1 MGITHNIIRPS
12 RISSLD
18 VTRAIALVG
27 VVMMNYH
34 SYLNKDKAF
43 YPPRPSFAERIFNPL
58 SGILTTRFAATFVL
72 VAGMSIALL
81 VQSAMQSGN
90 AELIR
95 SAQMKL
101 ARRGLFLYALGA
113 AVQWIW
119 PGTIL
124 FYYGAFLLISAVMCT
139 WSNRSLIAVSV
150 ASIAVSTGVSAWRG
164 YQLFEGN
171 FTQWLSPAPNSP
183 RNLLIRTFF
192 DYTHPVFPW
201 ITFICAGIIL
211 GRNLE
216 RLAQLRTRIML
227 WSGVLLFATFLIR
240 TFVMPDSITSQ
251 SDYALQRALSTN
263 NHEHSVLHVTSSLA
277 VALLVFCCISLV
289 TDSRATSRAVAFF
302 ARTGQMTLS
311 IYLAH
316 VLVFNLV
323 VNWLNWVRPTGL
335 DTALVLSLAFYAVA
349 VSASSLY
356 FRRFG
361 IGPCERVYRAFG
373 G

>member
-12 RISSLD
+12 RIPSLD

-34 SYLNKDKAF
+34 AYLNKDKAF
-43 YPPRPSFAERIFNPL
+43 YPPRPSFAERVFNPL
-58 SGILTTRFAATFVL
+58 SGILTTRFAAAFVL

-90 AELIR
+90 TELIR

-124 FYYGAFLLISAVMCT
+124 FYYGAFLLIAAVMCT

-150 ASIAVSTGVSAWRG
+150 TSIAVSTGLSAWRG
-164 YQLFEGN
+164 YQFFQGN

-216 RLAQLRTRIML
+216 RLTQLRTRIML
-227 WSGVLLFATFLIR
+227 WSGVALFATFVIR
-240 TFVMPDSITSQ
+240 TFVMPDSLSSQ
-251 SDYALQRALSTN
+251 SDYVLQRALSTN
-263 NHEHSVLHVTSSLA
+263 NHEHSVLHVTSTLA
-277 VALLVFCCISLV
+277 VALLAFCAISLI
-289 TDSRATSRAVAFF
+289 TDSRTTSRAVAFF

-335 DTALVLSLAFYAVA
+335 DTALVLSLSFYIVA
-349 VSASSLY
+349 VPVSSLY

-361 IGPCERVYRAFG
+361 IGPGERVYRAFG

>member
-1 MGITHNIIRPS
+1 MGITSNVIRPS
-12 RISSLD
+12 RIPSLD

-34 SYLNKDKAF
+34 AYLNTDKAF
-43 YPPRPSFAERIFNPL
+43 FPPRPSFAERVFNPL

-90 AELIR
+90 VELIR

-101 ARRGLFLYALGA
+101 ARRGLFLYAIGA
-113 AVQWIW
+113 AVQWVW

-124 FYYGAFLLISAVMCT
+124 FYYGAFLLISAVICT
-139 WSNRSLIAVSV
+139 WSNRSLVAVSV
-150 ASIAVSTGVSAWRG
+150 ASIAVSTGLSAWRG
-164 YQLFEGN
+164 YQFFQGN
-171 FTQWLSPAPNSP
+171 FTQWLSPTPNTP

-216 RLAQLRTRIML
+216 HLAQLRTRIML
-227 WSGVLLFATFLIR
+227 WSGVALFATFLIR

-251 SDYALQRALSTN
+251 WDYVLQRALSTN
-263 NHEHSVLHVTSSLA
+263 NHDHSFLHVTSTLA
-277 VALLVFCCISLV
+277 IALLAFCSISLL
-289 TDSRATSRAVAFF
+289 TDSRPTSRVVEFL

-323 VNWLNWVRPTGL
+323 VHWLNWVRPTGL
-335 DTALVLSLAFYAVA
+335 DTALVLSLSFYVVA
-349 VSASSLY
+349 VPVSSLLK
-356 FRRFG
+356 RRYG

>member
-1 MGITHNIIRPS
+1 MGITSNVIRPS
-12 RISSLD
+12 RIPSLD

-34 SYLNKDKAF
+34 AYLNTDKAF
-43 YPPRPSFAERIFNPL
+43 FPPRPSFAERVFNPL

-90 AELIR
+90 VELIR

-101 ARRGLFLYALGA
+101 ARRGLFLYAIGA
-113 AVQWIW
+113 AVQWVW

-124 FYYGAFLLISAVMCT
+124 FYYGAFLLISAVICT
-139 WSNRSLIAVSV
+139 WSNRSLVAVSV
-150 ASIAVSTGVSAWRG
+150 ASIAVSTGLSAWRG
-164 YQLFEGN
+164 YQFFQGN
-171 FTQWLSPAPNSP
+171 FTQWLSPTPNTP

-216 RLAQLRTRIML
+216 HLAQLRTRIML
-227 WSGVLLFATFLIR
+227 WSGVALFATFLIR

-251 SDYALQRALSTN
+251 WDYVLQRALSTN
-263 NHEHSVLHVTSSLA
+263 NHDHSFLHVTSTLA
-277 VALLVFCCISLV
+277 IALLAFCSISLL
-289 TDSRATSRAVAFF
+289 TDSRPTSRIVEFL

-323 VNWLNWVRPTGL
+323 VHWLNWVRPTGL
-335 DTALVLSLAFYAVA
+335 DTALVLSLSFYVVA
-349 VSASSLY
+349 VPVSSMLK
-356 FRRFG
+356 RRYG

>member
-1 MGITHNIIRPS
+1 
-12 RISSLD
+12 LD

-34 SYLNKDKAF
+34 AYLNTDKAF
-43 YPPRPSFAERIFNPL
+43 FPPRPSFAERVFNPL

-81 VQSAMQSGN
+81 VQSAMQPGN
-90 AELIR
+90 VELIR

-101 ARRGLFLYALGA
+101 ARRGLFLYAIGA
-113 AVQWIW
+113 AVQWVW

-124 FYYGAFLLISAVMCT
+124 FYYGAFLLISAVICT
-139 WSNRSLIAVSV
+139 WSNRSLVAVSV
-150 ASIAVSTGVSAWRG
+150 TSIAVSTGLSAWRG
-164 YQLFEGN
+164 YQFFQGN
-171 FTQWLSPAPNSP
+171 FTQWLSPTPNTP

-216 RLAQLRTRIML
+216 HLAQLRTRIML
-227 WSGVLLFATFLIR
+227 WSGVALFATFLIR

-251 SDYALQRALSTN
+251 WDYVLQRALSTN
-263 NHEHSVLHVTSSLA
+263 NHDHSFLHVTSTLA
-277 VALLVFCCISLV
+277 IALLAFCSISLL
-289 TDSRATSRAVAFF
+289 TDSRPTSRVVEFL

-323 VNWLNWVRPTGL
+323 VHWLNWVRPTGL
-335 DTALVLSLAFYAVA
+335 DTALVLSLSFYVVA
-349 VSASSLY
+349 VPVSSMLK
-356 FRRFG
+356 RRYG

>member
-1 MGITHNIIRPS
+1 
-12 RISSLD
+12 LD

-27 VVMMNYH
+27 VVIMNYH
-34 SYLNKDKAF
+34 AYLNTDKAF
-43 YPPRPSFAERIFNPL
+43 YPPRPSFAERVFNPL

-81 VQSAMQSGN
+81 VQSAVQSGN
-90 AELIR
+90 TLFIR

-101 ARRGLFLYALGA
+101 ARRGLFLYAVGA

-124 FYYGAFLLISAVMCT
+124 FYYGAFLLISAVICT

-150 ASIAVSTGVSAWRG
+150 ASISVSTGLSAWRG
-164 YQLFEGN
+164 YQFFQGN

-183 RNLLIRTFF
+183 RNLLIRTFV

-211 GRNLE
+211 GRNLD
-216 RLAQLRTRIML
+216 RLTQIRTRIML
-227 WSGVLLFATFLIR
+227 WSAVSLFVTFLIR
-240 TFVMPDSITSQ
+240 TFVMPDSLSTQ
-251 SDYALQRALSTN
+251 SDYVLQRALSTN
-263 NHEHSVLHVTSSLA
+263 NHEHSVLHVTSTLA
-277 VALLVFCCISLV
+277 VALLVFCCISFV
-289 TDSRATSRAVAFF
+289 TDSRANSRAVPFL

-323 VNWLNWVRPTGL
+323 VHWLNWVRPTGL
-335 DTALVLSLAFYAVA
+335 DTALVLSLAFYVAAVP
-349 VSASSLY
+349 VSSLY

>member
-1 MGITHNIIRPS
+1 VGITHNIIRPS
-12 RISSLD
+12 RIPSLD

-34 SYLNKDKAF
+34 AYLNKDKAF
-43 YPPRPSFAERIFNPL
+43 YPPRPSFAERVFNPL
-58 SGILTTRFAATFVL
+58 SGILSTRFAATFVL
-72 VAGMSIALL
+72 VAGMSVALL
-81 VQSAMQSGN
+81 VQSAMHSGN
-90 AELIR
+90 VELIR

-101 ARRGLFLYALGA
+101 ARRGLFLYAVGA
-113 AVQWIW
+113 AVQWVW

-139 WSNRSLIAVSV
+139 WSTRSLIAVSV
-150 ASIAVSTGVSAWRG
+150 ASIALSTGLSAWRG
-164 YQLFEGN
+164 YQFFQGN

-183 RNLLIRTFF
+183 RNLLIRTFV

-216 RLAQLRTRIML
+216 RLTQLRTRIML
-227 WSGVLLFATFLIR
+227 WSGIALFVTFLIH
-240 TFVMPDSITSQ
+240 TFVMPDSLSSQ
-251 SDYALQRALSTN
+251 SDYVLQRALSTN
-263 NHEHSVLHVTSSLA
+263 NHEHSVLHVTSTLA
-277 VALLVFCCISLV
+277 VALLAFCAISLIA
-289 TDSRATSRAVAFF
+289 DSRSTSRAVAFL

-335 DTALVLSLAFYAVA
+335 DTALVLSLSFYIVA
-349 VSASSLY
+349 VPVSSLY

-361 IGPCERVYRAFG
+361 IGPGERVYRAFG

>member
-12 RISSLD
+12 RIPSLD

-34 SYLNKDKAF
+34 AYLNKDKAF
-43 YPPRPSFAERIFNPL
+43 YPPRPSFAERVFNPL

-124 FYYGAFLLISAVMCT
+124 FYYGAFLLIAAVMCT

-150 ASIAVSTGVSAWRG
+150 ISIAVSTGLSAWRG
-164 YQLFEGN
+164 YQFFQGN

-183 RNLLIRTFF
+183 RNLLIRTFV

-216 RLAQLRTRIML
+216 RLTQLRTRIML
-227 WSGVLLFATFLIR
+227 WSGVALFATFVIR
-240 TFVMPDSITSQ
+240 TFVMPDSLSSQ
-251 SDYALQRALSTN
+251 SDYVLQRALSTN
-263 NHEHSVLHVTSSLA
+263 NHEHSVLHVTSTLA
-277 VALLVFCCISLV
+277 VALLAFCAISLI
-289 TDSRATSRAVAFF
+289 TDSRTTSRAVAFF

-335 DTALVLSLAFYAVA
+335 DTALVLSLSFYIVA
-349 VSASSLY
+349 VPVSSLY

-361 IGPCERVYRAFG
+361 IGPGERVYRAFG

>member
-1 MGITHNIIRPS
+1 MGITNNSIRPT

-27 VVMMNYH
+27 VVVMNYH
-34 SYLNKDKAF
+34 AYLNKDKAF
-43 YPPRPSFAERIFNPL
+43 YPQYPSFAERIFNPL

-81 VQSAMQSGN
+81 VHSAIQSGN
-90 AELIR
+90 ADLIR

-124 FYYGAFLLISAVMCT
+124 FYYGAFLLISAVICT
-139 WSNRSLIAVSV
+139 WSNRSLVAVSV
-150 ASIAVSTGVSAWRG
+150 ASIAISTGVSAWRG
-164 YQLFEGN
+164 YQFFEGN
-171 FTQWLSPAPNSP
+171 FTQWLSPAPNTP
-183 RNLLIRTFF
+183 RNLLIRTFV

-216 RLAQLRTRIML
+216 RLSQLRTRIML
-227 WSGVLLFATFLIR
+227 WSSFSLFVTFLIR
-240 TFVMPDSITSQ
+240 TFVMPDSLSTQ
-251 SDYALQRALSTN
+251 SDYVLQRALSTN
-263 NHEHSVLHVTSSLA
+263 NHDHSVLHVTSTLA
-277 VALLVFCCISLV
+277 VALLVFCCISFI
-289 TDSRATSRAVAFF
+289 TDSRVNSRAVTFL

-335 DTALVLSLAFYAVA
+335 DTALVLSLAFYVVA
-349 VSASSLY
+349 VPASSLY

>member
-12 RISSLD
+12 RIPSLD

-34 SYLNKDKAF
+34 AYLNKDKAF
-43 YPPRPSFAERIFNPL
+43 YPPRPSFAERVFNPL
-58 SGILTTRFAATFVL
+58 SGILSTRFAATFVL
-72 VAGMSIALL
+72 VAGMSVALL
-81 VQSAMQSGN
+81 VQSAMHSGN
-90 AELIR
+90 VELIR

-101 ARRGLFLYALGA
+101 ARRGLFLYAVGA
-113 AVQWIW
+113 AVQWVW

-139 WSNRSLIAVSV
+139 WSTRSLIAVSV
-150 ASIAVSTGVSAWRG
+150 ASIALSTGLSAWRG
-164 YQLFEGN
+164 YQFFQGN

-183 RNLLIRTFF
+183 RNLLIRTFV

-216 RLAQLRTRIML
+216 RLTQLRTRIML
-227 WSGVLLFATFLIR
+227 WSGIALFVTFLIH
-240 TFVMPDSITSQ
+240 TFVMPDSLSSQ
-251 SDYALQRALSTN
+251 SDYVLQRALSTN
-263 NHEHSVLHVTSSLA
+263 NHEHSVLHVTSTLA
-277 VALLVFCCISLV
+277 VALLAFCAISLIA
-289 TDSRATSRAVAFF
+289 DSRSTSRAVAFL

-335 DTALVLSLAFYAVA
+335 DTALVLSLSFYIVA
-349 VSASSLY
+349 VPVSSLY

-361 IGPCERVYRAFG
+361 IGPGERVYRAFG

>member
-12 RISSLD
+12 RIPSLD

-34 SYLNKDKAF
+34 AYLNKDKAF
-43 YPPRPSFAERIFNPL
+43 YPPRPSFAERVFNPL

-124 FYYGAFLLISAVMCT
+124 FYYGAFLLIAAVMCT

-150 ASIAVSTGVSAWRG
+150 ISIAVSTGLSAWRG
-164 YQLFEGN
+164 YQFFQGN

-216 RLAQLRTRIML
+216 RLTQLRTRIML
-227 WSGVLLFATFLIR
+227 WSGVALFATFVIR
-240 TFVMPDSITSQ
+240 TFVMPDSLSSQ
-251 SDYALQRALSTN
+251 SDYVLQRALSTN
-263 NHEHSVLHVTSSLA
+263 NHEHSVLHVTSTLA
-277 VALLVFCCISLV
+277 VALLAFCAISLI
-289 TDSRATSRAVAFF
+289 TDSRTTSRSVAFF

-335 DTALVLSLAFYAVA
+335 DTALVLSLSFYIVA
-349 VSASSLY
+349 VPVSSLY

-361 IGPCERVYRAFG
+361 IGPGERVYRAFG

>member
-1 MGITHNIIRPS
+1 MGITSNVIRPS
-12 RISSLD
+12 RIPSLD

-34 SYLNKDKAF
+34 AYLNTDKAF
-43 YPPRPSFAERIFNPL
+43 FPPRPSFAERVFNPL

-81 VQSAMQSGN
+81 VQSAIQSGN
-90 AELIR
+90 VELIR

-101 ARRGLFLYALGA
+101 ARRGLFLYAIGA
-113 AVQWIW
+113 AVQWVW

-124 FYYGAFLLISAVMCT
+124 FYYGAFLLISAVICT
-139 WSNRSLIAVSV
+139 WSNRSLVAVSV
-150 ASIAVSTGVSAWRG
+150 ASIAVSTGLSAWRG
-164 YQLFEGN
+164 YQFFQGN
-171 FTQWLSPAPNSP
+171 FTQWLSPTPNTP

-216 RLAQLRTRIML
+216 HLAQLRTRIML
-227 WSGVLLFATFLIR
+227 WSGVALFATFLIR

-251 SDYALQRALSTN
+251 WDYVLQRALSTN
-263 NHEHSVLHVTSSLA
+263 NHDHSFLHVTSTLA
-277 VALLVFCCISLV
+277 IALLAFCSISLL
-289 TDSRATSRAVAFF
+289 TDSRPTSRVVEFL

-323 VNWLNWVRPTGL
+323 VHWLNWVRPTGL
-335 DTALVLSLAFYAVA
+335 DTALVLSLSFYVVA
-349 VSASSLY
+349 VPVSSLLK
-356 FRRFG
+356 RRYG

>member
-12 RISSLD
+12 RIPSLD

-43 YPPRPSFAERIFNPL
+43 YPPRPSFAEQVFNPL
-58 SGILTTRFAATFVL
+58 SGLLTTRFAATFVL

-124 FYYGAFLLISAVMCT
+124 FYYGAFLLISAVICT
-139 WSNRSLIAVSV
+139 WSNRSLIVVSV
-150 ASIAVSTGVSAWRG
+150 ASIAVSTGLSAWRG
-164 YQLFEGN
+164 YQFFQGN

-183 RNLLIRTFF
+183 RNLLIRTFV

-216 RLAQLRTRIML
+216 RLAQIRTRIML
-227 WSGVLLFATFLIR
+227 WSGVALFATFVIR
-240 TFVMPDSITSQ
+240 TFVMPDSLSSQ
-251 SDYALQRALSTN
+251 SDYVLQRALSTN
-263 NHEHSVLHVTSSLA
+263 NHEHSVLHVTSTLA
-277 VALLVFCCISLV
+277 VALLAFCAISLV
-289 TDSRATSRAVAFF
+289 TDSRVTSRAVTFL

-335 DTALVLSLAFYAVA
+335 DTALVLSLSFYIVA
-349 VSASSLY
+349 VPVSSLY

-361 IGPCERVYRAFG
+361 IGPGERVYRAFG

>member
-1 MGITHNIIRPS
+1 
-12 RISSLD
+12 
-18 VTRAIALVG
+18 
-27 VVMMNYH
+27 
-34 SYLNKDKAF
+34 
-43 YPPRPSFAERIFNPL
+43 
-58 SGILTTRFAATFVL
+58 
-72 VAGMSIALL
+72 
-81 VQSAMQSGN
+81 
-90 AELIR
+90 
-95 SAQMKL
+95 
-101 ARRGLFLYALGA
+101 
-113 AVQWIW
+113 VQWIW

-124 FYYGAFLLISAVMCT
+124 FYYGAFLLISAVICT

-150 ASIAVSTGVSAWRG
+150 ASIAVSTGLSAWRG
-164 YQLFEGN
+164 YQFFEGN
-171 FTQWLSPAPNSP
+171 FTQWLSPAPNTP
-183 RNLLIRTFF
+183 RNLLIRTFV

-227 WSGVLLFATFLIR
+227 WSGVVLFATFLIR
-240 TFVMPDSITSQ
+240 TFVMPGSLSTQ
-251 SDYALQRALSTN
+251 SDYVLQRALSTN
-263 NHEHSVLHVTSSLA
+263 NHNHAVLHVTSTLA
-277 VALLVFCCISLV
+277 VALLAFCCISFV
-289 TDSRATSRAVAFF
+289 TDSRVSSRAVTFL

-335 DTALVLSLAFYAVA
+335 DTALVLSLTFYILAVP
-349 VSASSLY
+349 VSSLWSRKY
-356 FRRFG
+356 G

>member
-1 MGITHNIIRPS
+1 VGISHNIIRPS

-34 SYLNKDKAF
+34 AYLNKDKAF
-43 YPPRPSFAERIFNPL
+43 YPPHPSFAERIFNPL

-72 VAGMSIALL
+72 IAGMSIALL

-90 AELIR
+90 DELIR

-124 FYYGAFLLISAVMCT
+124 FYYGAFLLISAVICT
-139 WSNRSLIAVSV
+139 WSNRLLVAVSV
-150 ASIAVSTGVSAWRG
+150 ASIAVSTGLSAWRG
-164 YQLFEGN
+164 YQFFEGN
-171 FTQWLSPAPNSP
+171 FTQWLSPAPNTP
-183 RNLLIRTFF
+183 RNLLIRTFV

-211 GRNLE
+211 GRSLE
-216 RLAQLRTRIML
+216 RLTQFRTHIML
-227 WSGVLLFATFLIR
+227 WSGVSLFVTFLIR
-240 TFVMPDSITSQ
+240 TFAMPDSITAQ
-251 SDYALQRALSTN
+251 SDYVLQRALSTN
-263 NHEHSVLHVTSSLA
+263 NHDHSVLHVTSTLA
-277 VALLVFCCISLV
+277 VALLVFCCISFII
-289 TDSRATSRAVAFF
+289 DSRVNSRAVTFL

-335 DTALVLSLAFYAVA
+335 DTALVLSLAFYVVA
-349 VSASSLY
+349 VPASSLY

>member
-1 MGITHNIIRPS
+1 MGITATNDRPT
-12 RISSLD
+12 RIPSLD

-27 VVMMNYH
+27 VVVMNYH
-34 SYLNKDKAF
+34 AYLNTSAAF
-43 YPPRPSFAERIFNPL
+43 YPARPSFAERIFNPL

-72 VAGMSIALL
+72 VAGIGIALL
-81 VQSAMQSGN
+81 VQNAIRSGD
-90 AELIR
+90 AALIR
-95 SAQMKL
+95 AVQMKL
-101 ARRGLFLYALGA
+101 ARRGLFLYAVGA

-124 FYYGAFLLISAVMCT
+124 FYYGAFFLIAAVICT

-150 ASIAVSTGVSAWRG
+150 VSIAVSTGLTAWRG
-164 YQLFEGN
+164 YRSFDGD
-171 FTQWLSPAPNSP
+171 FTQWLSPTPNSP

-211 GRNLE
+211 GRNLP
-216 RLAQLRTRIML
+216 RLTQLRTQIMV
-227 WSGVLLFATFLIR
+227 WSGVTLFVTYFIR
-240 TFVMPDSITSQ
+240 TFAMPDSPATQ
-251 SDYALQRALSTN
+251 TDYVLQRVLSTN
-263 NHEHSVLHVTSSLA
+263 NHDHAALHVSATLA
-277 VALLVFCCISLV
+277 VALFAFCIVSLI
-289 TDSRATSRAVAFF
+289 TDSRKDNQAVVFL

-316 VLVFNLV
+316 VFIFNLV

-335 DTALVLSLAFYAVA
+335 DTALMLSLAFYVAAVPI
-349 VSASSLY
+349 SSLY

-361 IGPCERVYRAFG
+361 IGPFERVYRAFG

>member
-43 YPPRPSFAERIFNPL
+43 YPPLPSFAERIFNPL

-139 WSNRSLIAVSV
+139 WSNRSLVAVAV
-150 ASIAVSTGVSAWRG
+150 ASTAVSTGLSAWRG

-201 ITFICAGIIL
+201 IAFICAGIIL

-216 RLAQLRTRIML
+216 RLSQLRTRIML
-227 WSGVLLFATFLIR
+227 WSSFSLFVTFLIR
-240 TFVMPDSITSQ
+240 TFVMPDSLSSQ

-289 TDSRATSRAVAFF
+289 TDSRATSRAVTFL

-335 DTALVLSLAFYAVA
+335 DTALVLSLAFYVVA
-349 VSASSLY
+349 VPASSLY

>member
-1 MGITHNIIRPS
+1 MGISHNIIRPS

-34 SYLNKDKAF
+34 AYLNKDKAF
-43 YPPRPSFAERIFNPL
+43 YPPHPSFAERIFNPL

-72 VAGMSIALL
+72 IAGMSIALL

-90 AELIR
+90 VELIR

-124 FYYGAFLLISAVMCT
+124 FYYGAFLLISAVICT
-139 WSNRSLIAVSV
+139 WSNRLLVAVSV
-150 ASIAVSTGVSAWRG
+150 ASIAVSTGLSAWRG
-164 YQLFEGN
+164 YQFFEGN
-171 FTQWLSPAPNSP
+171 FTQWLSPAPNTP
-183 RNLLIRTFF
+183 RNLLIRTFV

-211 GRNLE
+211 GRSLE
-216 RLAQLRTRIML
+216 RLTQFRTHIML
-227 WSGVLLFATFLIR
+227 WSGVSLFVTFLIR
-240 TFVMPDSITSQ
+240 TFAMPDSITAQ
-251 SDYALQRALSTN
+251 SDYVLQRALSTN
-263 NHEHSVLHVTSSLA
+263 NHDHSVLHVTSTLA
-277 VALLVFCCISLV
+277 VALLVFCCISFII
-289 TDSRATSRAVAFF
+289 DSRVNSRAVTFL

-335 DTALVLSLAFYAVA
+335 DTALVLSLAFYVVA
-349 VSASSLY
+349 VPASSLY

>member
-1 MGITHNIIRPS
+1 
-12 RISSLD
+12 LD

-34 SYLNKDKAF
+34 AYLNTDKAF
-43 YPPRPSFAERIFNPL
+43 FPPRPSFAERVFNPL

-90 AELIR
+90 VELIR

-101 ARRGLFLYALGA
+101 ARRGLFLYAIGA
-113 AVQWIW
+113 AVQWVW

-124 FYYGAFLLISAVMCT
+124 FYYGAFLLISAVICT
-139 WSNRSLIAVSV
+139 WSNRSLVAISV
-150 ASIAVSTGVSAWRG
+150 ASIAVSTGLSAWRG
-164 YQLFEGN
+164 YQFFQGN
-171 FTQWLSPAPNSP
+171 FTQWLSPTPNTP

-216 RLAQLRTRIML
+216 HLAQLRTRIML
-227 WSGVLLFATFLIR
+227 WSGVALFATFLIR

-251 SDYALQRALSTN
+251 WDYVLQRALSTN
-263 NHEHSVLHVTSSLA
+263 NHDHSFLHVTSTLA
-277 VALLVFCCISLV
+277 IALLAFCSISLL
-289 TDSRATSRAVAFF
+289 TDSRPTSRIVEFL

-323 VNWLNWVRPTGL
+323 VHWLNWVRPTGL
-335 DTALVLSLAFYAVA
+335 DTALVLSLSFYVVA
-349 VSASSLY
+349 VPVSSMLK
-356 FRRFG
+356 RRYG

>member
-1 MGITHNIIRPS
+1 VGLTTTEIRPS
-12 RISSLD
+12 RLPSLD

-27 VVMMNYH
+27 VVVMNYH
-34 SYLNKDKAF
+34 AYLNTDKAF

-72 VAGMSIALL
+72 VAGIGIALL
-81 VQSAMQSGN
+81 VQNAIRSGDN
-90 AELIR
+90 ALIR
-95 SAQMKL
+95 AAQMKL
-101 ARRGLFLYALGA
+101 ARRGLFLYAVGA

-124 FYYGAFLLISAVMCT
+124 FYYGAFFLISAVICT

-150 ASIAVSTGVSAWRG
+150 VSLTVSTGLSAWRG
-164 YQLFEGN
+164 YRSFEGD
-171 FTQWLSPAPNSP
+171 FTRWLSPTPNSP

-211 GRNLE
+211 GRNLQ
-216 RLAQLRTRIML
+216 RLTQLRTRIML
-227 WSGVLLFATFLIR
+227 WSGVTLLVTYLIR
-240 TFVMPDSITSQ
+240 TFAMPDSNASQ
-251 SDYALQRALSTN
+251 SDYVLKRVLSTN
-263 NHEHSVLHVTSSLA
+263 NHDHALLHVMATLA
-277 VALLVFCCISLV
+277 VALLAFCIVSLI
-289 TDSRATSRAVAFF
+289 TDSRKDHRAVEFL

-316 VLVFNLV
+316 VFVFNLV
-323 VNWLNWVRPTGL
+323 VHWLNWVRPTGL
-335 DTALVLSLAFYAVA
+335 DTALVLSLAFYLTAVPM
-349 VSASSLY
+349 SSLY
-356 FRRFG
+356 FRKFG
-361 IGPCERVYRAFG
+361 IGPFERVYRAFG

>member
-1 MGITHNIIRPS
+1 VGIANSPIRPS

-27 VVMMNYH
+27 VVTMNYH
-34 SYLNKDKAF
+34 AYLNKDKAF

-90 AELIR
+90 TDLIR

-139 WSNRSLIAVSV
+139 WSNRSLITISLV
-150 ASIAVSTGVSAWRG
+150 SIAVSTGLSAWRG
-164 YQLFEGN
+164 YQFFQGN

-183 RNLLIRTFF
+183 RNLFIRTFF

-216 RLAQLRTRIML
+216 RLSHLRTRIML
-227 WSGVLLFATFLIR
+227 LSSVALFATFLIR

-251 SDYALQRALSTN
+251 SDYVLQRALSTN
-263 NHEHSVLHVTSSLA
+263 NHDHAILHVTSTLA
-277 VALLVFCCISLV
+277 VALLAFCIISLI
-289 TDSRATSRAVAFF
+289 TDLRPTSRAVAFL

-335 DTALVLSLAFYAVA
+335 DTALVLSLAFYILAVP
-349 VSASSLY
+349 VSSLWSRKY
-356 FRRFG
+356 G
-361 IGPCERVYRAFG
+361 IGPSERVYRAFG

>member
-12 RISSLD
+12 RIPSLD
-18 VTRAIALVG
+18 LTRAIALVG

-43 YPPRPSFAERIFNPL
+43 YPPRPSFAEQIFNPL

-139 WSNRSLIAVSV
+139 WSNRSLVAVAV
-150 ASIAVSTGVSAWRG
+150 ASTAVSTGLSAWRG

-201 ITFICAGIIL
+201 IAFICAGIIL
-211 GRNLE
+211 GRNLD
-216 RLAQLRTRIML
+216 RLAELRTRIML

-240 TFVMPDSITSQ
+240 TFVMPDSLSSQ

-277 VALLVFCCISLV
+277 VALIAFCAISLV

-302 ARTGQMTLS
+302 ARTGQMALS

-349 VSASSLY
+349 VPASSLY

>member
-1 MGITHNIIRPS
+1 MGITSNVIRPS
-12 RISSLD
+12 RIPSLD

-34 SYLNKDKAF
+34 AYLNTDKAF
-43 YPPRPSFAERIFNPL
+43 FPPRPSFAERVFNPL

-90 AELIR
+90 VELIR

-101 ARRGLFLYALGA
+101 ARRGLFLYAIGA
-113 AVQWIW
+113 AVQWVW

-124 FYYGAFLLISAVMCT
+124 FYYGAFLLISAVICT
-139 WSNRSLIAVSV
+139 WSNRSLVAISV
-150 ASIAVSTGVSAWRG
+150 ASIAVSTGLSAWRG
-164 YQLFEGN
+164 YQFFQGN
-171 FTQWLSPAPNSP
+171 FTQWLSPTPNTP

-216 RLAQLRTRIML
+216 HLAQLRTRIML
-227 WSGVLLFATFLIR
+227 WSGVALFATFLIR

-251 SDYALQRALSTN
+251 WDYVLQRALSTN
-263 NHEHSVLHVTSSLA
+263 NHDHSFLHVTSTLA
-277 VALLVFCCISLV
+277 IALLAFCSISLL
-289 TDSRATSRAVAFF
+289 TDSRPTSRVVEFL

-323 VNWLNWVRPTGL
+323 VHWLNWVRPTGL
-335 DTALVLSLAFYAVA
+335 DTALVLSLSFYVVA
-349 VSASSLY
+349 VPVSSLLK
-356 FRRFG
+356 RRYG

>member
-1 MGITHNIIRPS
+1 
-12 RISSLD
+12 LD

-34 SYLNKDKAF
+34 AYLNTDKAF
-43 YPPRPSFAERIFNPL
+43 FPPHPSFAERVFNPL

-81 VQSAMQSGN
+81 VQSAIQSGN
-90 AELIR
+90 VELIR

-101 ARRGLFLYALGA
+101 ARRGLFLYAIGA
-113 AVQWIW
+113 AVQWVW

-124 FYYGAFLLISAVMCT
+124 FYYGAFLLISAVICT
-139 WSNRSLIAVSV
+139 WSNRSLVAVSV
-150 ASIAVSTGVSAWRG
+150 ASIAVSTGLSAWRG
-164 YQLFEGN
+164 YQFFQGN
-171 FTQWLSPAPNSP
+171 FTQWLSPTPNTP

-216 RLAQLRTRIML
+216 HLAQLRTRIML
-227 WSGVLLFATFLIR
+227 WSGVALFATFLIR

-251 SDYALQRALSTN
+251 WDYVLQRALSTN
-263 NHEHSVLHVTSSLA
+263 NHDHSFLHVTSTLA
-277 VALLVFCCISLV
+277 IALLAFCSISLL
-289 TDSRATSRAVAFF
+289 TDSRPTSRVVEFL

-323 VNWLNWVRPTGL
+323 VHWLNWVRPTGL
-335 DTALVLSLAFYAVA
+335 DTALVLSLSFYVVA
-349 VSASSLY
+349 VPVSSLLK
-356 FRRFG
+356 RRYG

>member
-1 MGITHNIIRPS
+1 
-12 RISSLD
+12 LD

-34 SYLNKDKAF
+34 AYLNTDKAF
-43 YPPRPSFAERIFNPL
+43 FPPRPSFAERVFNPL

-90 AELIR
+90 VELIR

-101 ARRGLFLYALGA
+101 ARRGLFLYAIGA
-113 AVQWIW
+113 AVQWVW

-124 FYYGAFLLISAVMCT
+124 FYYGAFLLISAVICT
-139 WSNRSLIAVSV
+139 WSNRSLVAVSV
-150 ASIAVSTGVSAWRG
+150 ASIAVSTGLSAWRG
-164 YQLFEGN
+164 YQFFQGN
-171 FTQWLSPAPNSP
+171 FTQWLSPTPNTP

-216 RLAQLRTRIML
+216 HLAQLRTRIML
-227 WSGVLLFATFLIR
+227 WSGVALFATFLIR

-251 SDYALQRALSTN
+251 WDYVLQRALSTN
-263 NHEHSVLHVTSSLA
+263 NHDHSFLHVTSTLA
-277 VALLVFCCISLV
+277 IALLAFCSISLL
-289 TDSRATSRAVAFF
+289 TDSRPTSRIVEFL

-323 VNWLNWVRPTGL
+323 VHWLNWVRPTGL
-335 DTALVLSLAFYAVA
+335 DTALVLSLSFYVVA
-349 VSASSLY
+349 VPVSSMLK
-356 FRRFG
+356 RRYG

>member
-12 RISSLD
+12 RIPSLD

-34 SYLNKDKAF
+34 AYLNKDKAF
-43 YPPRPSFAERIFNPL
+43 YPPRPSFAERVFNPL

-90 AELIR
+90 TELIR

-124 FYYGAFLLISAVMCT
+124 FYYGAFLLIAAVMCT

-150 ASIAVSTGVSAWRG
+150 TSIAVSTGLSAWRG
-164 YQLFEGN
+164 YQFFQGN

-216 RLAQLRTRIML
+216 RLTQLRTRIML
-227 WSGVLLFATFLIR
+227 WSGVALFATFVIR
-240 TFVMPDSITSQ
+240 TFVMPDSLSSQ
-251 SDYALQRALSTN
+251 SDYVLQRALSTN
-263 NHEHSVLHVTSSLA
+263 NHEHSVLHVTSTLA
-277 VALLVFCCISLV
+277 VALLAFCAISLI
-289 TDSRATSRAVAFF
+289 TDSRTTSRAVAFF

-335 DTALVLSLAFYAVA
+335 DTALVLSLSFYIVA
-349 VSASSLY
+349 VPVSSLY

-361 IGPCERVYRAFG
+361 IGPGERVYRAFG

>member
-1 MGITHNIIRPS
+1 VGISHNIIRPS

-34 SYLNKDKAF
+34 AYLNKDKAF
-43 YPPRPSFAERIFNPL
+43 YPPHPSFAERIFNPL

-72 VAGMSIALL
+72 IAGMSIALL

-90 AELIR
+90 VELIR

-124 FYYGAFLLISAVMCT
+124 FYYGAFLLISAVICT
-139 WSNRSLIAVSV
+139 WTNRLLVAVSV
-150 ASIAVSTGVSAWRG
+150 ASVAVSTGLSAWRG
-164 YQLFEGN
+164 YQFFEGN
-171 FTQWLSPAPNSP
+171 FTQWLSPAPNTP
-183 RNLLIRTFF
+183 RNLLIRTFV

-211 GRNLE
+211 GRSLE
-216 RLAQLRTRIML
+216 RLTQFRTHLML
-227 WSGVLLFATFLIR
+227 WSGVSLFVTFLIR
-240 TFVMPDSITSQ
+240 TFAMPDSITAQ
-251 SDYALQRALSTN
+251 SDYVLQRALSTN
-263 NHEHSVLHVTSSLA
+263 NHDHSVLHVTSTLA
-277 VALLVFCCISLV
+277 VALLVFCCISFII
-289 TDSRATSRAVAFF
+289 DSRVNSRAVTFLS
-302 ARTGQMTLS
+302 RTGQMTLS

-316 VLVFNLV
+316 ILVFNLV

-335 DTALVLSLAFYAVA
+335 DTALVLSLAFYVVA
-349 VSASSLY
+349 VPASSLY